1 LVAADSVLIPMQC
14 EFFALEGLGQLS
26 ETISVLMQ
34 NYNLNLEGVL
44 FTMYDSR
51 ANLVEQVVGEVKKFF
66 KEKVCETKIPR
77 TIKLAEAPS
86 FGKPV
91 LLYDPSCKGAQAYL
105 DFAKEFI
112 VRQILR

>member
-1 LVAADSVLIPMQC
+1 
-14 EFFALEGLGQLS
+14 
-26 ETISVLMQ
+26 MQ

-66 KEKVCETKIPR
+66 EEKVYETKIPR

-105 DFAKEFI
+105 DFTKEFI
-112 VRQILR
+112 ARQILR